1 MGLGA
6 RTSLQAPPTAEGKG
20 APLHTPE
27 NCLLQP
33 GSCLS
38 SLGQH
43 SPLHPVLVAGDVLGI
58 EQLVGGGVLA
68 QPVLRCGA
76 RVHEGLGHHGE
87 AGVGDAVLVD
97 VKHELGVLDHVDPKP
112 QGQAV

>member
-1 MGLGA
+1 MCKDQSASPTHCGGEGG
-6 RTSLQAPPTAEGKG
+6 PPAY
-20 APLHTPE
+20 PQRS
-27 NCLLQP
+27 CLLQP

-38 SLGQH
+38 SLHQH
-43 SPLHPVLVAGDVLGI
+43 SPLNPVLVAWDVLGI

-76 RVHEGLGHHGE
+76 RVHEGLGHHRE
-87 AGVGDAVLVD
+87 AGIGDAVLVD
-97 VKHELGVLDHVDPKP
+97 VKHELGILDHVDPKP

>member
-1 MGLGA
+1 MCKDQSASPTHCGGEGG
-6 RTSLQAPPTAEGKG
+6 PPAY
-20 APLHTPE
+20 PQRS
-27 NCLLQP
+27 CLLQP

-38 SLGQH
+38 SLHQH
-43 SPLHPVLVAGDVLGI
+43 SPLHPVLVAWDVLGI

-76 RVHEGLGHHGE
+76 RVHEGLGHHRE
-87 AGVGDAVLVD
+87 AGIGDAVLVD
-97 VKHELGVLDHVDPKP
+97 VKHELGILDHVDPKP